1 MEHETLF
8 PLLCE
13 TANGNK
19 AAFAELYKLTS
30 PQLYAVVLKLL
41 KRPELADEATQ
52 DAFIK
57 IWHNAGSYQRG
68 KGTVLTW
75 MVSIARYRAL
85 DLMRYH
91 NVRNEVEL
99 DNEAPQLGES
109 SDTVRMNTEQDKL
122 AECLDEL
129 DHPQRQAIQL
139 AYVNGLSHQEVVNH
153 LSSPLGTIKS
163 WIRRGLQSLQRCL
176 SL

>member
-1 MEHETLF
+1 M
-8 PLLCE
+8 
-13 TANGNK
+13 
-19 AAFAELYKLTS
+19 
-30 PQLYAVVLKLL
+30 
-41 KRPELADEATQ
+41 
-52 DAFIK
+52 
-57 IWHNAGSYQRG
+57 
-68 KGTVLTW
+68 LTW

-91 NVRNEVEL
+91 NVRNEVSL
-99 DNEAPQLGES
+99 DNEAPQLDES
-109 SDTVRMNTEQDKL
+109 STPVRMNTEQDKL

-129 DHPQRQAIQL
+129 DHSQRQAIQL

>member
-8 PLLCE
+8 PLLCK
-13 TANGNK
+13 TADGDK
-19 AAFAELYKLTS
+19 KAFAELYKITS
-30 PQLYAVVLKLL
+30 PQLYAVALKLL
-41 KRPELADEATQ
+41 KRSELADEATQ
-52 DAFIK
+52 DAYIK
-57 IWHNAGSYQRG
+57 IWHNAGNYQRG

-85 DLMRYH
+85 DLIRYH

-99 DNEAPQLGES
+99 HDDAPSGVEATQAVKLGA
-109 SDTVRMNTEQDKL
+109 EQAKL
-122 AECLDEL
+122 ATCLDEL
-129 DHPQRQAIQL
+129 EGPQRQAIHL
-139 AYVNGLSHQEVVNH
+139 AYVNGMSHQEVVNH
-153 LSSPLGTIKS
+153 LASPLGTIKS